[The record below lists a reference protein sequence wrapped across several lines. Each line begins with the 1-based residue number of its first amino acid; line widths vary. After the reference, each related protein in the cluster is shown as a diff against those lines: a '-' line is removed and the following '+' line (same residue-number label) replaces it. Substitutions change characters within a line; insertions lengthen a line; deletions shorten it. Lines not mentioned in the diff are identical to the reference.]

1 MSTLFNESLLHELS
15 LLDGIRLEDRV
26 YQIVLQEVQLEQFD
40 PVAKVKAYEE
50 AEGDNNKARALY
62 TKHRVRRIEDMLIQY
77 KADRI
82 VNEKA
87 ELKSQVKEQFNSF
100 LKNIIP
106 RNATLASPPARRI
119 IKPTR

>member
-26 YQIVLQEVQLEQFD
+26 YQIVLQEIQQEQFD

-62 TKHRVRRIEDMLIQY
+62 TKHRVRRIDDMLVQY

-82 VNEKA
+82 VTEKA
-87 ELKSQVKEQFNSF
+87 ELKAEVKEQFNSF
-100 LKNIIP
+100 LRNLIP
-106 RNATLASPPARRI
+106 RKKRLY
-119 IKPTR
+119 K